1 MAVFHITHCP
11 SRATFFNFQDFAMTI
26 FTFDI
31 NSYYCSIMAVQEPF
45 LKNRPFVISRKT
57 AASRVLSASPMAR
70 QENIRRG
77 DSLSVSIKKC
87 PGLQVVP
94 PDFQLFQCVSRAI
107 MHILKSHSPRIE
119 PGGNGR
125 FMLDMSGMRALHPDL
140 PDTARHLQKLIREST
155 CLRAHCGIA
164 ENKLVS
170 TVAAGES
177 QRRKKN
183 LILVP
188 KGSESRFLGPLP
200 CRILPEWRYRPIQT
214 MLHDLNLTLIQHIQ
228 SIPADLLCL
237 AMGPL
242 AVKLHEHASG
252 IDHLPVTPPE
262 QTEVLETSHQ
272 FTPPTN
278 HQCVLLSEL
287 FNMVEKLGFTLRK
300 RHAGADE
307 LRMFLR
313 YRDGQIQRKTLK
325 FTFCQ
330 NDLNLYRSA
339 KQSFTGIYH
348 RRQAVSHL
356 ALSLR
361 GLAPFYEQLEL
372 FPSRSNRCNQL
383 QKGLDSIR
391 KRFGMSSIRY
401 AIPG

>member
-1 MAVFHITHCP
+1 
-11 SRATFFNFQDFAMTI
+11 MTM

-45 LKNRPFVISRKT
+45 LENRPFIISRKT
-57 AASRVLSASPMAR
+57 PTARVLSASPMAK
-70 QENIRRG
+70 QENIQRG

-94 PDFQLFQCVSRAI
+94 PDFQLFQYVSRTI
-107 MHILKSHSPRIE
+107 MHMLKSYSPRIE

-125 FMLDMSGMRALHPDL
+125 FILDMTGMSALHPDF
-140 PDTARHLQKLIREST
+140 PDTARHLQKRIREST
-155 CLRAHCGIA
+155 SLRAHCGIA

-170 TVAAGES
+170 TVAAKES
-177 QRRKKN
+177 QRRKEH
-183 LILVP
+183 LILVQ
-188 KGSESRFLGPLP
+188 KGSESRFLAPLP
-200 CRILPEWRYRPIQT
+200 CRILPEWRYHHVQT

-228 SIPADLLCL
+228 GIPADLLCL

-242 AVKLHEHASG
+242 AITLHEHASG

-262 QTEVLETSHQ
+262 QTETLEASHQ

-278 HQCVLLSEL
+278 HHGILLSEL

-300 RHAGADE
+300 RHSGADE

-313 YRDGQIQRKTLK
+313 YRDGQIQRKTLR
-325 FTFCQ
+325 FPFCQ
-330 NDLNLYRSA
+330 NDLNLYRFA
-339 KQSFTGIYH
+339 KQGFAGMYH
-348 RRQAVSHL
+348 RRQAVSHI

-361 GLAPFYEQLEL
+361 GLAPFYRQLEL
-372 FPSRSNRCNQL
+372 FPSRTNRYDQL

-401 AIPG
+401 AVPG